1 MNNPKHTFD
10 GERALWKAFAS
21 LKTESEVKSFMED
34 LCTISE
40 ITAMAA
46 RLTAAKMLMD
56 GQTYEQV
63 IAKTNI
69 SSATLS
75 RVSKCVKYGNGYALV
90 LKKKKND

>member
-1 MNNPKHTFD
+1 MNNTKHTFD
-10 GERALWKAFAS
+10 GERSLYKALAS
-21 LKTESEVKSFMED
+21 LKTESEVKIFLED

-46 RLTAAKMLMD
+46 RLTAAKMLSD

-63 IAKTNI
+63 IAQTNI

-90 LKKKKND
+90 LKKKNKD